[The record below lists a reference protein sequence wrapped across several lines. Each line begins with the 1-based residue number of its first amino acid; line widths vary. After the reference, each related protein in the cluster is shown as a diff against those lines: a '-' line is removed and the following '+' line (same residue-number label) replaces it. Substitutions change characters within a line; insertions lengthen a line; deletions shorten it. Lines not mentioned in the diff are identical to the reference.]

1 MNIGGRSVTNEHSA
15 PMQKGGAR
23 ERALQHHSH
32 VRRNGRGTALS
43 LPCPQDILRQYLSMV
58 VDGDFTA
65 EPVDRE
71 FAEKL
76 FYATHTTGLAKF
88 RG

>member
-1 MNIGGRSVTNEHSA
+1 
-15 PMQKGGAR
+15 MQKEGGKGSG
-23 ERALQHHSH
+23 LCSTNPH

-76 FYATHTTGLAKF
+76 FYATHNTDLAKF

>member
-1 MNIGGRSVTNEHSA
+1 
-15 PMQKGGAR
+15 
-23 ERALQHHSH
+23 
-32 VRRNGRGTALS
+32 
-43 LPCPQDILRQYLSMV
+43 MV

>member
-1 MNIGGRSVTNEHSA
+1 
-15 PMQKGGAR
+15 
-23 ERALQHHSH
+23 
-32 VRRNGRGTALS
+32 
-43 LPCPQDILRQYLSMV
+43 MV

-76 FYATHTTGLAKF
+76 FYATHTTDLAKF